1 VINYSHMDIIL
12 KPDSLSLTGSMDHL
26 VLSAADD
33 ISFVMKYADS

>member
-1 VINYSHMDIIL
+1 MDIL
-12 KPDSLSLTGSMDHL
+12 HKPYALSLTGSMDHL